1 MNGPWTVLF
10 YEDARGREP
19 VREWLDDLATR
30 RPGEYGAVRHAI
42 DLLEEFG
49 VLLEEPHTRRL
60 SGKLRELR
68 AGPWR
73 VTYFADPQRRMVLLT
88 SFRKTGRRTEPAE
101 IRRAL
106 RLVDDWLEVGA
117 MAATRRAC
125 PEPLGSFESRF
136 FKLLEGRP
144 VFRVDGETLTLVA
157 GNQNA
162 RLRRAG
168 ASDGQVAR

>member
-1 MNGPWTVLF
+1 MEERRRACDTFSDMNGPWTVLF

-42 DLLEEFG
+42 DLLEQFG

-73 VTYFADPQRRMVLLT
+73 VTYFADPR
-88 SFRKTGRRTEPAE
+88 
-101 IRRAL
+101 L
-106 RLVDDWLEVGA
+106 RLVDDWL
-117 MAATRRAC
+117 
-125 PEPLGSFESRF
+125 SRT
-136 FKLLEGRP
+136 EGER
-144 VFRVDGETLTLVA
+144 
-157 GNQNA
+157 
-162 RLRRAG
+162 
-168 ASDGQVAR
+168 

>member
-19 VREWLDDLATR
+19 VRVWLDDLATR

-42 DLLEEFG
+42 DLLEQFG
-49 VLLEEPHTRRL
+49 VLLEEPHTRGL
-60 SGKLRELR
+60 SGKLRELS

-73 VTYFADPQRRMVLLT
+73 VTYFADPRRRMVLLT

-106 RLVDDWLEVGA
+106 RLVNDWLGR
-117 MAATRRAC
+117 T
-125 PEPLGSFESRF
+125 
-136 FKLLEGRP
+136 EGER
-144 VFRVDGETLTLVA
+144 
-157 GNQNA
+157 
-162 RLRRAG
+162 
-168 ASDGQVAR
+168 